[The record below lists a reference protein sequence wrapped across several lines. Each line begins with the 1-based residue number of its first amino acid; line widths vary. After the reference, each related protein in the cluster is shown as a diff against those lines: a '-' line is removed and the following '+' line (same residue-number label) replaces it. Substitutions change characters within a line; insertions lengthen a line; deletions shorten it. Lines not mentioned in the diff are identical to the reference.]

1 MKGIAGWLIQ
11 RITGLILIAGLIV
24 HFSVMHFSGPSQITF
39 DVVIRRLSNPYWKV
53 FDLCFL
59 VTILFHGF
67 NGLWGIALE
76 YIRSVRLLKFSQ
88 TVIVAM
94 VSLLLVTGIYIIA
107 L

>member
-1 MKGIAGWLIQ
+1 MAYPEDNRADPYRGADSSFFGHAFQ
-11 RITGLILIAGLIV
+11 RSFAE
-24 HFSVMHFSGPSQITF
+24 TF

-94 VSLLLVTGIYIIA
+94 VSLLLVTGIYIIT